1 MSKSLG
7 SELNDDLSRRLSG
20 ENLKTFAEK
29 VILIATVDNAGRP
42 HAAMLSYLEVVA
54 RDRRNIRLATYEDS
68 STTENMRRNGKAT
81 ISIIDERIAYY
92 IKGSVV
98 ELKREMTCARHNSKL
113 NLHVEEVLADEVNE
127 EFEPGAYVSS
137 GITYQNPN
145 RAAQIL
151 KAREVIKELLRDEDQ
166 VEGL

>member
-20 ENLKTFAEK
+20 EDLETFAEK
-29 VILIATVDNAGRP
+29 VILIATVDEGGRP
-42 HAAMLSYLEVVA
+42 HPAMLSYLEVVA
-54 RDRRNIRLATYEDS
+54 RDRTNIRLATYKDS

-81 ISIIDERIAYY
+81 ISIIDERVAYY

-98 ELKREMTCARHNSKL
+98 ELKQEMSCARHNSKL

-137 GITYQNPN
+137 GVTYRNPN
-145 RAAQIL
+145 RAEQVF
-151 KAREVIKELLRDEDQ
+151 KAREILKELLLDED
-166 VEGL
+166 LR